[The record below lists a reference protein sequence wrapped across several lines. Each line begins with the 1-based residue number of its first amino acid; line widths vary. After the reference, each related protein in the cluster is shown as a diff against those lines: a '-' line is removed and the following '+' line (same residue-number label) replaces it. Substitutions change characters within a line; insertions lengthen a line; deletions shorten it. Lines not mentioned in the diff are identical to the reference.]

1 MAQSAVTVRMD
12 SEMKTQF
19 DALCEQFGMSANT
32 AFNIFVK
39 AVIRSRSIPFA
50 IKGSPSALDLFMQQ
64 RSTAELSQEPELS
77 LDEINEEIRAA
88 REEISVDE
96 YLCTI
101 NYDYPQFHLTMHCYL
116 CSLVT
121 EALHLNEHE
130 AAKWLE
136 KDELDSVK
144 WLPADFEV
152 LEEVRSKI

>member
-50 IKGSPSALDLFMQQ
+50 IKVSPSASDLFMQQ

-88 REEISVDE
+88 REEIRKKKSARV
-96 YLCTI
+96 
-101 NYDYPQFHLTMHCYL
+101 
-116 CSLVT
+116 
-121 EALHLNEHE
+121 
-130 AAKWLE
+130 
-136 KDELDSVK
+136 
-144 WLPADFEV
+144 
-152 LEEVRSKI
+152 